1 MLESR
6 HLGAAEL
13 RAGLDHIRQSP
24 KDRSRIDLIVCRP
37 ATGDRKVLDTGY
49 LDPAVGLTGD
59 RWSAGDARPA
69 TGTQITIMNSRAV
82 ALVAQ
87 SKHRWPLAG
96 DQLYADLDLSEANVP
111 PGTRLT
117 VGEAELEVSVEPH
130 LGCRKF
136 VERFGVDAMTLF
148 NSPEGRALH
157 LRGIYARVVVAGH
170 VQVGDTLCVLR

>member
-130 LGCRKF
+130 LGW
-136 VERFGVDAMTLF
+136 AI
-148 NSPEGRALH
+148 P
-157 LRGIYARVVVAGH
+157 VATQ
-170 VQVGDTLCVLR
+170 QVTATGDGDTARAAVSSMVSSIRRC